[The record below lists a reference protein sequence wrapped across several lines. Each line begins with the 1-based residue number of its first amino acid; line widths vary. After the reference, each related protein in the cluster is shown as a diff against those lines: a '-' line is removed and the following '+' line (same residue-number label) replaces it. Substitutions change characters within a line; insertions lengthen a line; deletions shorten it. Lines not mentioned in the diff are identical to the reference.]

1 MPKYKMVMVRFNMDK
16 DEALLY
22 NSLNKNN
29 KAGHIKSILK
39 SVFDNSIE
47 YSSRAYIEEIINNIL
62 SSREYILGN
71 NDNSNININ
80 KNIDKNNMLKSISS
94 IIKGG

>member
-39 SVFDNSIE
+39 SVFDSSIE

-62 SSREYILGN
+62 SSREYILDN